1 MKELKINHLAVLV
14 AVVLQFV
21 LGFLWYGPL
30 FGEPWMGMVGL
41 DMATVEANP
50 PGAGEWIT
58 NIVSA
63 VVSMYVLAWL
73 FTKIPVTSLLKGL
86 LVGLLIGFS
95 FVLLS
100 IMTSGMFAKDPYGL
114 AWITGGFTTVGL
126 GIGGAVLG
134 AWKKYK
140 DG

>member
-30 FGEPWMGMVGL
+30 FGEAWMGMVGL
-41 DMATVEANP
+41 DTATIEADP
-50 PGAGEWIT
+50 AGAEEWIS
-58 NIVSA
+58 NIISA

-73 FTKIPVTSLLKGL
+73 YTKIPVTSLLQ
-86 LVGLLIGFS
+86 GLLIGLLLGFA
-95 FVLLS
+95 FVVLS
-100 IMTSGMFAKDPYGL
+100 NMVSGMFAKNPYGL
-114 AWITGGFTTVGL
+114 AWITGGFTMVGL
-126 GIGGAVLG
+126 GIGGAVIG

-140 DG
+140 A

>member
-14 AVVLQFV
+14 AVVLQFI

-30 FGEPWMGMVGL
+30 FGEAWMGMVGL
-41 DMATVEANP
+41 DLATIEADP
-50 PGAGEWIT
+50 AGAEEWIT
-58 NIVSA
+58 NTVTA

-73 FTKIPVTSLLKGL
+73 FTRINVTSLVQGL
-86 LVGLLIGFS
+86 LIGLLIGFS

-114 AWITGGFTTVGL
+114 AWITGGFTTIGL
-126 GIGGAVLG
+126 AVGGAVLG

-140 DG
+140 A

>member
-1 MKELKINHLAVLV
+1 MKELRINHLAVLV
-14 AVVLQFV
+14 AVVLQFA
-21 LGFLWYGPL
+21 LGSLWYGPL
-30 FGEPWMGMVGL
+30 FGDPWMGMVGL
-41 DMATVEANP
+41 DLATIEANP

-63 VVSMYVLAWL
+63 VASMYLLAWL
-73 FTKIPVTSLLKGL
+73 YTKIPVRTLLQGL
-86 LVGLLIGFS
+86 FTGLLIGFA
-95 FVLLS
+95 FVLMS
-100 IMTSGMFAKDPYGL
+100 NMVSGMFAKDPYGL

-140 DG
+140 G

>member
-30 FGEPWMGMVGL
+30 FGEAWMGMVGL
-41 DMATVEANP
+41 DQATIEADP
-50 PGAGEWIT
+50 AGAEEWIT
-58 NIVSA
+58 NTVTA

-73 FTKIPVTSLLKGL
+73 FTRINVTSLVQGL
-86 LVGLLIGFS
+86 LIGLLIGFS

-114 AWITGGFTTVGL
+114 AWITGGFTTIGL
-126 GIGGAVLG
+126 AVGGAVLG

-140 DG
+140 A

>member
-21 LGFLWYGPL
+21 LGFLWYGPI

-58 NIVSA
+58 NIFSA

-73 FTKIPVTSLLKGL
+73 FTKIPVTSLLQGL
-86 LVGLLIGFS
+86 GVGLLIGFS

-140 DG
+140 A

>member
-21 LGFLWYGPL
+21 LGFLWYGPF

-41 DMATVEANP
+41 DTATIEANP

-58 NIVSA
+58 NIFSA

-73 FTKIPVTSLLKGL
+73 FTKMNVGTLLKGCL
-86 LVGLLIGFS
+86 YGLLLGFS

-114 AWITGGFTTVGL
+114 AWITGGFTTAGL
-126 GIGGAVLG
+126 AIGGAVLG

-140 DG
+140 A

>member
-1 MKELKINHLAVLV
+1 MKELKINHFAVLV

-21 LGFLWYGPL
+21 L
-30 FGEPWMGMVGL
+30 
-41 DMATVEANP
+41 
-50 PGAGEWIT
+50 
-58 NIVSA
+58 
-63 VVSMYVLAWL
+63 
-73 FTKIPVTSLLKGL
+73 
-86 LVGLLIGFS
+86 GFS

-126 GIGGAVLG
+126 AVGGAVLG

-140 DG
+140 T

>member
-21 LGFLWYGPL
+21 LGFLWYGPF

-41 DMATVEANP
+41 DMATIEANP

-73 FTKIPVTSLLKGL
+73 FTKINVTSL
-86 LVGLLIGFS
+86 VQGLLIGLLIGIA

-100 IMTSGMFAKDPYGL
+100 TMTSGMFAKDPYGL
-114 AWITGGFTTVGL
+114 AWITGGYTTVGL
-126 GIGGAVLG
+126 ALGGAVLG
-134 AWKKYK
+134 AWKKHK
-140 DG
+140 A